1 MTREHSLSALL
12 RWYLE
17 RLDPAPIRITAR
29 EIGLDGA
36 PAWTREFSR
45 WLAGEQA
52 IRTETS
58 EGHCE
63 HAFRQPGELCGR
75 CSVFNEYGEPMA
87 ETGRYRITR
96 RLYVFPM
103 RAAVARLKKA
113 QVPEGLPPL
122 STVLFALAATG
133 SPRTAV
139 DSLLPAYPGLVDAER
154 AQAHLT
160 MALRRVKDAY
170 TAEPRHFPR
179 RSRSEAQL
187 NAEAVA

>member
-1 MTREHSLSALL
+1 MTREHALTALL

-17 RLDPAPIRITAR
+17 RLDPAPVRITAR

-52 IRTETS
+52 IRMETS

-63 HAFRQPGELCGR
+63 HTFRQEGELCGR

-122 STVLFALAATG
+122 STLLFALAATG

-139 DSLLPAYPGLVDAER
+139 DSLLPDYPGLVDPER
-154 AQAHLT
+154 AHAHLDL
-160 MALRRVKDAY
+160 ALRRVKDAY
-170 TAEPRHFPR
+170 SPEPRHFPR
-179 RSRSEAQL
+179 RSRSDAQL
-187 NAEAVA
+187 NAEAVG